1 MSASERKEAGE
12 QPSSPGQQLNGASVN
27 PRAVCKV
34 CKRLYRDPKILPC
47 LHTFCSDCIAQLE
60 PFSRRRRRRGG
71 GSRGGGR
78 DPPGV
83 TVTVL
88 CPDCDSEVDL
98 PPSGPAGL
106 STDHL
111 ALDEVFLETLVTD
124 GPLGCDLCGEGG
136 AESRCDVC
144 SVNLCE
150 FCCQAHRRQ
159 KRTASHS
166 VQAVDELRSRGR
178 LCRPVLCSLH
188 PGQELHLFCQPCD
201 LPVCLECAAILH
213 RDHHCCPTRDVIDHH
228 GDRIR
233 ELVSVCLRPRLDR
246 LEESLQKVEVSQVTL
261 QARVEATASEV
272 RAFARS
278 YASAVEAHCL
288 SLLRRLEELRVQRR
302 NQLHLQRAQ
311 LQQALLDVRGGVEFA
326 ERLLSCGSDAEILS
340 AKGVTLRRLTSLS
353 ESGYDPHPA
362 TVAPDDGSS
371 IGFMPREPAGEVEGY
386 PVVGVINS
394 RTVDLS
400 KCTIEGEG
408 LQRGREGQRGSFT
421 LVCRDSGGEQMARGG
436 EHVLVSV
443 VHKEK
448 KNCTVETTVVD
459 NDDGSYSISY
469 TPEEPGTYSVWG
481 SPFVLDVKR
490 KLRRHTGTFHC
501 CSFCSSGGAKEARC
515 GCAGTMPGGFKG
527 CGHGHKGHPGKP
539 HWSCCGSSVEQSEA
553 LGLLQSI
560 RKMLRVL
567 VKCDSAHMKRKGNKN
582 AGNPPQHH
590 VTSKPS
596 ERGNGGVN
604 TRGHEDTC
612 YDGFFQTV
620 DRDS

>member
-1 MSASERKEAGE
+1 MSHPEHTKNGE
-12 QPSSPGQQLNGASVN
+12 QPTLNAEHEQNGTLVN
-27 PRAVCKV
+27 PRAVCNV

-47 LHTFCSDCIAQLE
+47 LHTFCSDCIGQLE
-60 PFSRRRRRRGG
+60 PFSVSSRRDSPENKTGETVEKDR
-71 GSRGGGR
+71 
-78 DPPGV
+78 PTV

-88 CPDCDSEVDL
+88 CPECDSEVDL
-98 PPSGPAGL
+98 PPSGPQGL

-136 AESRCDVC
+136 AESRCEVC
-144 SVNLCE
+144 CVNLCE

-166 VQAVDELRSRGR
+166 IQRLEELKSRGR

-188 PGQELHLFCQPCD
+188 PGQELRLFCQPCD
-201 LPVCLECAAILH
+201 LPVCLECAATLH
-213 RDHHCCPTRDVIDHH
+213 RDHRCCPTRDVIDRH

-233 ELVSVCLRPRLDR
+233 ELVTVRLQPRLER
-246 LEESLQKVEVSQVTL
+246 LKDSLEKVDLSQEAL
-261 QARVEATASEV
+261 QARVDATASEV
-272 RAFARS
+272 RAFARA
-278 YASAVEAHCL
+278 YASAVEAHCV

-311 LQQALLDVRGGVEFA
+311 LQQALLDVGGSVDFA

-340 AKGVTLRRLTSLS
+340 AKGVTLRRLTSLAENS
-353 ESGYDPHPA
+353 YDPHPA

-371 IGFMPREPAGEVEGY
+371 ISFLPGEPAGDVEGY

-394 RTVDLS
+394 KTVDLS

-408 LQRGREGQRGSFT
+408 LQKGREGQRGHFT
-421 LVCRDSGGEQMARGG
+421 LVCRDSAGEQLARGG
-436 EHVLVSV
+436 ENVLVSI

-448 KNCTVETTVVD
+448 KNSTVVTTVVD
-459 NDDGSYSISY
+459 NSDGSYSVSY
-469 TPEEPGTYSVWG
+469 TPEEAGVYSVWVCVKAQHVKG
-481 SPFVLDVKR
+481 SPFTLTVKR
-490 KLRRHTGTFHC
+490 KLRRHSGTFHC

-539 HWSCCGSSVEQSEA
+539 HWSCCGNTVEQSEC
-553 LGLLQSI
+553 LPQS
-560 RKMLRVL
+560 VL
-567 VKCDSAHMKRKGNKN
+567 AAVS
-582 AGNPPQHH
+582 P
-590 VTSKPS
+590 
-596 ERGNGGVN
+596 
-604 TRGHEDTC
+604 RGHLR
-612 YDGFFQTV
+612 TV
-620 DRDS
+620 EL